1 MSPLKPEVRNK
12 RIIFT
17 LLVFLFLVLLHIPL
31 FMHIRFASKVSS
43 SVSKSGN
50 HVVMSIKGSVLN
62 DKQKKK
68 TDAVQKNIN
77 ENKMSKVVEQ
87 NLVQSEPEI
96 TEETFDEN
104 TEESSSG
111 TGAEETLYAEGIEDT
126 RMKIA
131 EQIQKHK
138 LYPMAARKRELEG
151 DVELAFTVLTDGTIQ
166 ELCVVEGNVNT
177 LLKDAAILSVKKS
190 VPFNVNISSPL
201 PMKITLRYEL
211 NG

>member
-1 MSPLKPEVRNK
+1 MSPLKPEARNK

-17 LLVFLFLVLLHIPL
+17 LLVFLLLVLLHIPL
-31 FMHIRFASKVSS
+31 FMHIRFTSKVSS

-77 ENKMSKVVEQ
+77 ENKTSKVVEQ

-104 TEESSSG
+104 TEESSGG

-126 RMKIA
+126 RMKV
-131 EQIQKHK
+131 
-138 LYPMAARKRELEG
+138 M
-151 DVELAFTVLTDGTIQ
+151 
-166 ELCVVEGNVNT
+166 
-177 LLKDAAILSVKKS
+177 
-190 VPFNVNISSPL
+190 
-201 PMKITLRYEL
+201 
-211 NG
+211 